1 MAERLPEDAAAGRV
15 PVSAQPAPELAEHLA
30 HNHREFLGFL
40 EKRLGSRSEAEDVL
54 QEAFVKGL
62 EHERELRDSEAAT
75 AWFYR
80 MLRNAVVDRY
90 RRRGSQDRALQA
102 LAQELDGAEV
112 ASPDMQN
119 AVCACVGSLASTL
132 KPEYA
137 EALRR
142 IELEGQTV
150 QGYAAE
156 LGIQPNNA
164 AVRVHRARQALRAR
178 VLVACGT
185 CAEHG
190 CLDCSC
196 RSSDPMPA

>member
-1 MAERLPEDAAAGRV
+1 MSERIPHAPAGPHATEEAPPTPEVVER
-15 PVSAQPAPELAEHLA
+15 LA

-40 EKRLGSRSEAEDVL
+40 EKRLGSRAEAEDVL
-54 QEAFVKGL
+54 QEAFVKGV
-62 EHERELRDSEAAT
+62 EHERELRAGESAT

-80 MLRNAVVDRY
+80 TLRNTLIDRY
-90 RRRGSQDRALQA
+90 RRKGSRDRALA
-102 LAQELDGAEV
+102 AFAEELERAERPS
-112 ASPDMQN
+112 ADLDRT
-119 AVCACVGSLASTL
+119 VCACVASLATTL

-142 IELEGQTV
+142 IEVEGQSV
-150 QGYAAE
+150 QAYAAE

-178 VLVACGT
+178 VLSACGT

-196 RSSDPMPA
+196 HSSRETPK